1 MMADR
6 IVRIALCGLAA
17 CMLLSW
23 PMWGIGERSFPV
35 LPLWGEASAATSML
49 HAVLFGGVISLL
61 IGGIVKPARAFLLP
75 LVVLLLCMCALDLN
89 RLQPWLWFYMLVL
102 GIVFFEKNTA
112 HTALRWMLAAVYFWG
127 GANKLQPYFAEEN
140 FAWFTE
146 AFAATRFLGN
156 YPALG
161 YGVALLEM
169 ALAVLLLWPNA
180 KAWWRWFFIGFHTI
194 IIVFL
199 LKAQWNYLV
208 LPWNAAMA
216 AIAFVLLS
224 TQTEPKLPAQIHKG
238 QIVLLILAWVFPL
251 AGLFQYWPYQLSWQ
265 LYTNTQP
272 EAVFYSP
279 VPCSKVGDVWA
290 EKSFD
295 EGRRLLLDDWSYAS
309 IGAPMF
315 YSEHT
320 FRQMGRY
327 LCACT
332 SEPDSSRLEI
342 LRVKPWDR
350 DGDRTTEFFCV
361 PE

>member
-1 MMADR
+1 METDR
-6 IVRIALCGLAA
+6 IVRIVLCGLAA
-17 CMLLSW
+17 CMVLSW
-23 PMWGIGERSFPV
+23 FMWGIGERSFPA
-35 LPLWGEASAATSML
+35 LPLWGEASAETSLL

-75 LVVLLLCMCALDLN
+75 LLLLLLFMCALDLN
-89 RLQPWLWFYMLVL
+89 RLQPWLWFYVLVL
-102 GIVFFEKNTA
+102 GIVFFEKNTTY
-112 HTALRWMLAAVYFWG
+112 TALRRLLAAVYFWG
-127 GANKLQPYFAEEN
+127 GTNKLQPYFAEDN

-146 AFAATRFLGN
+146 AFIATRFLGE

-161 YGVALLEM
+161 YGVALLEI
-169 ALAVLLLWPNA
+169 ALAVVLLWPNA
-180 KAWWRWFFIGFHTI
+180 KAWRRWFFIAFHTI

-199 LKAQWNYLV
+199 LKAQWNYVV

-224 TQTEPKLPAQIHKG
+224 TQSEPRPTAPRHKG
-238 QIVLLILAWVFPL
+238 QITILILAWVFPL

-265 LYTNTQP
+265 LYSNTQP

-279 VPCSKVGDVWA
+279 VPCSKVGDIWA

-295 EGRRLLLDDWSYAS
+295 EGRRLLLDDWSLAS
-309 IGAPMF
+309 IGVPMF

-327 LCACT
+327 LCGCT
-332 SEPDSSRLEI
+332 SEPDSSRLER
-342 LRVKPWDR
+342 LRVKPWDK
-350 DGDRTTEFFCV
+350 DAEQTIIISCDSE
-361 PE
+361 

>member
-1 MMADR
+1 MVTDR

-23 PMWGIGERSFPV
+23 SMWGIGERSFPV
-35 LPLWGEASAATSML
+35 LPLWGEASTETSMI
-49 HAVLFGGVISLL
+49 HALLFGGVITLL
-61 IGGIVKPARAFLLP
+61 IDGIAKPARAFLLP
-75 LVVLLLCMCALDLN
+75 LVVFLLCMCVLDLN
-89 RLQPWLWFYMLVL
+89 RIQPWLWFYTLVL

-112 HTALRWMLAAVYFWG
+112 HTALRRLLAAVYFWG
-127 GANKLQPYFAEEN
+127 GVNKLQPYFAEDN
-140 FAWFTE
+140 FTWFTE
-146 AFAATRFLGN
+146 AFMATRFLGE

-161 YGVALLEM
+161 YGVALFEM
-169 ALAVLLLWPNA
+169 TLALVLLWPNA
-180 KAWWRWFFIGFHTI
+180 KTWWRWAFVGFHAI

-199 LKAQWNYLV
+199 LKAQWNYVV

-224 TQTEPKLPAQIHKG
+224 TPAEPKLQRHKG
-238 QIVLLILAWVFPL
+238 RIAILILAWLFPL

-265 LYTNTQP
+265 LYSNTQP

-279 VPCSKVGDVWA
+279 VPCAQVGDVWA

-309 IGAPMF
+309 IGVPMF

-327 LCACT
+327 LCRCT

-342 LRVKPWDR
+342 LLVKPWDK
-350 DGDRTTEFFCV
+350 DGERTIVISCDSE
-361 PE
+361 

>member
-1 MMADR
+1 MADR
-6 IVRIALCGLAA
+6 IVRIVLCGLAA
-17 CMLLSW
+17 CMLLIW
-23 PMWGIGERSFPV
+23 PMWGMGERSFPV
-35 LPLWGEASAATSML
+35 LPLWGEASAEISLL
-49 HAVLFGGVISLL
+49 HALLFGGVISLL

-89 RLQPWLWFYMLVL
+89 RLQPWLWFYILVL

-112 HTALRWMLAAVYFWG
+112 HTALRRLLAAVYFWG

-140 FAWFTE
+140 FAWFSE

-199 LKAQWNYLV
+199 LKAQWNYVV

-224 TQTEPKLPAQIHKG
+224 TQAEQRQPTQLRKG
-238 QIVLLILAWVFPL
+238 QIVLLTLAWVFPL

-279 VPCSKVGDVWA
+279 VPCAQVGDVWA

-327 LCACT
+327 LCGCT

-342 LRVKPWDR
+342 LRVKPWDK
-350 DGDRTTEFFCV
+350 DEERTTEFSCINGY
-361 PE
+361 